1 MATPAPQR
9 KSKSAADGKLTVTV
23 PPLSAVVYESSGR
36 IPHSKAAPAV
46 VLQEPA
52 TAEGDNGRIRVAAD
66 VDGSS
71 FYEVT
76 FQARTAGGE
85 WEPIGTDDTA
95 PYQVF
100 HEVTGLNPGTA
111 VEYRAVVLD
120 NGGHTSASA
129 ARTGTVPAPVLVMQ
143 KPAEGSSVDG
153 KVEVSATASPE
164 KADYTVSFERSVD
177 GGGWTA
183 IGSDSSS
190 PAYTVFDDVAALG
203 LADGTDVRYRATMA
217 VPGAGERGERYP
229 DRGGR

>member
-1 MATPAPQR
+1 MVAVNNSRTAQTAAVPTYIAKR
-9 KSKSAADGKLTVTV
+9 TYSRIYGGTGGSAAESKSAADGKLTVTV

-46 VLQEPA
+46 ALQEPA

-129 ARTGTVPAPVLVMQ
+129 ARTGTVPAPG
-143 KPAEGSSVDG
+143 PGDAETGRGQQRGRQGGSQCH
-153 KVEVSATASPE
+153 
-164 KADYTVSFERSVD
+164 RQ
-177 GGGWTA
+177 
-183 IGSDSSS
+183 
-190 PAYTVFDDVAALG
+190 
-203 LADGTDVRYRATMA
+203 
-217 VPGAGERGERYP
+217 PGEG
-229 DRGGR
+229 